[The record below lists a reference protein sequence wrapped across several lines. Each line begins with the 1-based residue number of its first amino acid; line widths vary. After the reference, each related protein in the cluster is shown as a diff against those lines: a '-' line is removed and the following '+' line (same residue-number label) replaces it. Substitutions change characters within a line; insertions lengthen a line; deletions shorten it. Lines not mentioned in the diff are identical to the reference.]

1 MSRLLVENDYKAS
14 HLLQVL
20 HLCANEILVAL
31 DTDDWDAI
39 VAHIDDNTVHQF
51 LQLVMTL

>member
-1 MSRLLVENDYKAS
+1 MTRLLVENDYKAA

-31 DTDDWDAI
+31 DTDNWDAI
-39 VAHIDDNTVHQF
+39 VAHIDDNIVHQF

>member
-1 MSRLLVENDYKAS
+1 MSRLLVENDYKAA

-20 HLCANEILVAL
+20 HLSANEILVAL

-39 VAHIDDNTVHQF
+39 VAHIDDNIVHQF